1 MKKQLTY
8 SEKSGTG
15 QSLLT
20 KSETEYPLQVFS
32 KIFAKYSLESILHS
46 IKGIFTASF
55 SVDLQRVIEAGHI
68 LASSS
73 KAPQTDHECTNCIYA
88 KLLLV
93 IIDMIDAQLGIAEVA
108 MNRLMKEHEFRLFAT
123 MPETACHIS
132 TFRLIVARI
141 RHLLQDVDHKVKFS
155 GGDFILNP
163 NMFKFNLTIFVDEVT
178 APFKLYEDATG
189 RVIEIR
195 NTVESTQNLLTDRV
209 MLEIIISSL
218 IHVAY
223 AHSRKSARVFIFVEA
238 AAERLSISVKSE
250 GKQMSNAEVENLFKP
265 LNGSITLANNWGANL
280 YMAKKCID
288 ALGGV
293 IRVLSE
299 KYETVIQV
307 SLPCLLK

>member
-1 MKKQLTY
+1 MKKQVTC
-8 SEKSGTG
+8 SEKGGIS

-20 KSETEYPLQVFS
+20 KNEIEHPLQVFE
-32 KIFAKYSLESILHS
+32 KIFTKYSLESILQS
-46 IKGIFTASF
+46 IKGIFTTSF
-55 SVDLQRVIEAGHI
+55 NADLQRIIEAGHI
-68 LASSS
+68 LATSS
-73 KAPQTDHECTNCIYA
+73 KEPSTDKECTNCIYA

-108 MNRLMKEHEFRLFAT
+108 MNRLMEEHEFHLFAT
-123 MPETACHIS
+123 RPEIACHIS
-132 TFRLIVARI
+132 TFRLVVARS
-141 RHLLQDVDHKVKFS
+141 RHLLRDINHKVKF
-155 GGDFILNP
+155 GRGDFMLNP
-163 NMFKFNLTIFVDEVT
+163 DMTKFNLAIFVDEIT

-195 NTVESTQNLLTDRV
+195 NTVESSQNLLTDKV
-209 MLEIIISSL
+209 MLDIIMSSL

-223 AHSRKSARVFIFVEA
+223 AHSRKSTRVFILVEA
-238 AAERLSISVKSE
+238 ANERLSFSVKSE

-280 YMAKKCID
+280 YMAKKCTD
-288 ALGGV
+288 VLGGV

>member
-1 MKKQLTY
+1 MTC
-8 SEKSGTG
+8 SEKSGTS

-32 KIFAKYSLESILHS
+32 KVFMKYSLESILQS
-46 IKGIFTASF
+46 IKGVFTTSF
-55 SVDLQRVIEAGHI
+55 NVDLQRIIEAGHI

-73 KAPQTDHECTNCIYA
+73 QQSQADKECTSCIYA

-93 IIDMIDAQLGIAEVA
+93 IIDMIDAQLGLAEVA
-108 MNRLMKEHEFRLFAT
+108 MNRLMEEHEFHLFAT
-123 MPETACHIS
+123 RPEIACHIS
-132 TFRLIVARI
+132 TFRLVVARS
-141 RHLLQDVDHKVKFS
+141 RHLLRDINHKVKFD
-155 GGDFILNP
+155 GGDFTLNP
-163 NMFKFNLTIFVDEVT
+163 GVSKFNLTIFVDEVT
-178 APFKLYEDATG
+178 APFKLLEDATG
-189 RVIEIR
+189 KIVEVR
-195 NTVESTQNLLTDRV
+195 NTVELSQNVLADKV
-209 MLEIIISSL
+209 MLDIIISSL

-223 AHSRKSARVFIFVEA
+223 AHSKKSTRVFILVEA

-280 YMAKKCID
+280 YMAKKCTD
-288 ALGGV
+288 VLGGV

>member
-1 MKKQLTY
+1 MTY
-8 SEKSGTG
+8 SEKSGSS

-20 KSETEYPLQVFS
+20 KNEADYPLQVFS
-32 KIFAKYSLESILHS
+32 KVFAKYSLESILHS
-46 IKGIFTASF
+46 IKGVFTTSF
-55 SVDLQRVIEAGHI
+55 HIDLQRIIEAGHI

-73 KAPQTDHECTNCIYA
+73 QEPRTNIECTNCQYA

-93 IIDMIDAQLGIAEVA
+93 IIDTIDAQLGLAEVA
-108 MNRLMKEHEFRLFAT
+108 MNRLMKEHEFHLFAT
-123 MPETACHIS
+123 RPEVACHIS

-141 RHLLQDVDHKVKFS
+141 IHLLQDINHKVKFS
-155 GGDFILNP
+155 DGDFSLNP
-163 NMFKFNLTIFVDEVT
+163 SMTKFNLVIFVDEVT

-195 NTVESTQNLLTDRV
+195 NTIESSQNVLTDKL
-209 MLEIIISSL
+209 MLDIIISSL

-223 AHSRKSARVFIFVEA
+223 AHSKKSTRVFIVVEA
-238 AAERLSISVKSE
+238 AAERLSFSVKSE
-250 GKQMSNAEVENLFKP
+250 GRQMSNTELENLFKP

-288 ALGGV
+288 VLGGV

-299 KYETVIQV
+299 KYETIIQA
-307 SLPCLLK
+307 SLPCLLR

>member
-1 MKKQLTY
+1 MTY
-8 SEKSGTG
+8 SEKSGTS

-32 KIFAKYSLESILHS
+32 KVFMKYSLESILQS
-46 IKGIFTASF
+46 IKGVFTTSF
-55 SVDLQRVIEAGHI
+55 NVDLQRIIEAGHI
-68 LASSS
+68 LASSL
-73 KAPQTDHECTNCIYA
+73 QETRTDKECTNCIYA

-93 IIDMIDAQLGIAEVA
+93 IIDMIDAQLCLAEVA
-108 MNRLMKEHEFRLFAT
+108 MNRLMEEHEFHFFALR
-123 MPETACHIS
+123 PEVACHIS
-132 TFRLIVARI
+132 TFRLIVART
-141 RHLLQDVDHKVKFS
+141 RHLLQDINHKVKFS
-155 GGDFILNP
+155 GGDFVLSP
-163 NMFKFNLTIFVDEVT
+163 NITKFNLAIFVDEVT

-195 NTVESTQNLLTDRV
+195 NTVESSQNLLTDKV
-209 MLEIIISSL
+209 MLDIIISSL

-223 AHSRKSARVFIFVEA
+223 AHSRKSTRVFILFEA
-238 AAERLSISVKSE
+238 AGERLSFSVKSE

-288 ALGGV
+288 ALDGV

-299 KYETVIQV
+299 KYETVIQA
-307 SLPCLLK
+307 SLPCLLR